1 MATDFQTGGQSTVC
15 SAAEGHHLLDLA
27 TRGNEQSRQG
37 GKVGRHGPE
46 GAVDGQISLSRIPSR

>member
-37 GKVGRHGPE
+37 GKVARWGDMDQRE
-46 GAVDGQISLSRIPSR
+46 LWTDRLV